1 MHLHQS
7 LYLSFPELV
16 VVVAMGDFIIESCS
30 QSYQQDKDDYDIYH
44 TALFAVCGDLNG
56 FYELQQVVIA
66 LHSMACLPYRSF
78 NVLVMVQPI
87 TSLGK

>member
-1 MHLHQS
+1 MHLHQF

-56 FYELQQVVIA
+56 FYELQQVVIT
-66 LHSMACLPYRSF
+66 F
-78 NVLVMVQPI
+78 V
-87 TSLGK
+87 

>member
-7 LYLSFPELV
+7 LNLSFPELV

-44 TALFAVCGDLNG
+44 TALFAVCGALNC
-56 FYELQQVVIA
+56 FYELQQVVIT
-66 LHSMACLPYRSF
+66 F
-78 NVLVMVQPI
+78 VQGI
-87 TSLGK
+87 TLNGMLAVPFL